1 MLWRAKATQNS
12 NRRNLSE
19 ELSALKAAIYVLC
32 KSKEE
37 IANPFDSE
45 EEGVSSFLL
54 EENES
59 GIPVTLGIDQYA
71 AKLAN
76 MAKIDTEVERLA
88 IEIAQKSNNHLLADG
103 KSPNGLAATYIYI
116 AAILLGVN
124 LLKIDLS
131 NLAGLTEVAIRNR
144 CKDILTS
151 FKLTIKVKLM

>member
-1 MLWRAKATQNS
+1 M
-12 NRRNLSE
+12 
-19 ELSALKAAIYVLC
+19 
-32 KSKEE
+32 
-37 IANPFDSE
+37 
-45 EEGVSSFLL
+45 L

-88 IEIAQKSNNHLLADG
+88 IEIAHKSNNHLFVDG
-103 KSPNGLAATYIYI
+103 KSPNGLAAACIYI

-131 NLAGLTEVAIRNR
+131 NLAGVTEVTIRNR

-151 FKLTIKVKLM
+151 FIITAALSIPYISFLFKG